1 MYFGPYVFDQVNEC
15 LWRDKERITLRP
27 KAYAVLSHL
36 LSHPGVLVTKEQLLQ
51 VVWQD
56 TLVSEAVLKD
66 CIRQLREALGDHAK
80 DSQFIQTVHRRG
92 YRFIG
97 KLHSGVLI
105 V

>member
-1 MYFGPYVFDQVNEC
+1 MEYNPKMYFGPYGFDQVNEC

-66 CIRQLREALGDHAK
+66 CIRQLREALGGSRQRLAVHT
-80 DSQFIQTVHRRG
+80 DSSSTWLSLHR
-92 YRFIG
+92 
-97 KLHSGVLI
+97 
-105 V
+105 